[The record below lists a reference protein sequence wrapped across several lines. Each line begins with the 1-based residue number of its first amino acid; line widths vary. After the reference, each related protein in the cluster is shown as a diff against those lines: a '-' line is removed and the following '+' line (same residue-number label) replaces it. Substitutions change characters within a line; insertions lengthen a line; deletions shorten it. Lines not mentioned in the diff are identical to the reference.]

1 MAAITFADSPLA
13 CIRCARADFDLSSA
27 SGLPMC
33 WPRARHLLRRDSGWR
48 DLNPRPLRPERRHL
62 SVCRPGAALELLKTA
77 GYSVE
82 VGYVQRGGH
91 ETLRGAVG
99 AYVGALGITIGVAF
113 WRPLFI
119 MSFGGQD
126 KSAGGQFVF
135 ALDRAYPSLG
145 LPTFV
150 TSLLFVLLLLLSAH
164 ATPGGA
170 SETTTATRV
179 ATTATRRLLLIALCQ
194 CCCLP

>member
-91 ETLRGAVG
+91 ETLRTAPWAPTSEPWASRLASRFGDRCSSCRSAARTNLPVASLCSRWTG
-99 AYVGALGITIGVAF
+99 RTHRWGCRHLSRRCCSCCCCCYRRTLRPAALA
-113 WRPLFI
+113 RPRP
-119 MSFGGQD
+119 Q
-126 KSAGGQFVF
+126 
-135 ALDRAYPSLG
+135 LG
-145 LPTFV
+145 
-150 TSLLFVLLLLLSAH
+150 SLLLPH
-164 ATPGGA
+164 ADRC
-170 SETTTATRV
+170 S
-179 ATTATRRLLLIALCQ
+179 
-194 CCCLP
+194 